1 MSRQKP
7 SFHSS
12 RLAVACALGITLM
25 LSGCNTLAS
34 LGLPVGKSSNNL
46 MEAAKSI
53 SEAPGSSIALPTEL
67 AEQPL
72 PECVISVGD
81 TVLIEPVS
89 FESTIRLA
97 GDQIVKPNGM
107 ISLGEFG
114 EFSVVGKSIEQLKLE
129 IQALVDAQVRQRM
142 ETERAV
148 QIATNQQR
156 AALRTET
163 DNSVDGAEELDEDEL
178 ESRRRAAPGAKHY
191 MALEV
196 RKSINQNRIS
206 VRLVNWASKR
216 FYVLGE
222 VNSPGFYSYT
232 GTEDVLFAIT
242 EAGGLTSKADPH
254 QIILVRPTPC
264 GSCKIVLKTCYNH
277 IVQLGD
283 TSTNYQILPG
293 DRVFVPALT
302 FCDDLKRS
310 LGGAKN
316 DRCPRCA
323 DCPRGCC
330 LPEGCPMPTSF
341 TAANAL
347 VRSAA
352 EEDAAVTVAKV
363 EDAGSK
369 PASPD
374 VPSVANAPPRP
385 PLEPR

>member
-1 MSRQKP
+1 
-7 SFHSS
+7 
-12 RLAVACALGITLM
+12 
-25 LSGCNTLAS
+25 
-34 LGLPVGKSSNNL
+34 
-46 MEAAKSI
+46 
-53 SEAPGSSIALPTEL
+53 
-67 AEQPL
+67 
-72 PECVISVGD
+72 
-81 TVLIEPVS
+81 
-89 FESTIRLA
+89 
-97 GDQIVKPNGM
+97 
-107 ISLGEFG
+107 
-114 EFSVVGKSIEQLKLE
+114 
-129 IQALVDAQVRQRM
+129 
-142 ETERAV
+142 
-148 QIATNQQR
+148 
-156 AALRTET
+156 
-163 DNSVDGAEELDEDEL
+163 
-178 ESRRRAAPGAKHY
+178 
-191 MALEV
+191 
-196 RKSINQNRIS
+196 
-206 VRLVNWASKR
+206 
-216 FYVLGE
+216 
-222 VNSPGFYSYT
+222 
-232 GTEDVLFAIT
+232 VLFAIT

-363 EDAGSK
+363 EDSGSK